1 MLRLVKHLVLFTA
14 LLLIVPSC
22 KEDDYLEKFPLGGPS
37 SASFYSNQDELMLGL
52 MGCYK
57 TLNFEAKAQ
66 RPWPVILDVTTD
78 IEWNRSA
85 HALQDIGKGDHASN
99 NASIMVFW
107 REFYQTIGR
116 CNFLLDNID
125 KIKDQ
130 LPAAVYAQ
138 SKAEARF
145 IRAISYHYLVEM
157 FGGVPL
163 VTKMLTLEEAQMAR
177 SPKNE
182 VVDFVIAELGE
193 AAADLPVSYEG
204 GNTGRATKGA
214 ALGFRARTAL
224 YNEKWDVAAE
234 SAKQVMDLNYHKLHP
249 SFTDLFLFA
258 GQKSTEHMFALQYQK
273 GVIIHA
279 TPNFL
284 TSRMAGGVSN
294 EIPPQS
300 MVDSYLASDGLTIDK
315 SPLYDPK
322 EPFKNRDPR
331 LGYTIAVPGS
341 VLFGIE
347 FQTEPS
353 KRQVWN
359 YNTTP
364 AKLVNNTDATNAF
377 ATYSGYLYKKYCD
390 IIDMPDD
397 QNSELNHSLM
407 RYAEVLLIYAEAK
420 IEANQIDQTV
430 YDAINQVRQRQSVNM
445 PAVIAGKSQAEL
457 RSIVRLERKTELA
470 MEGLRL
476 FDIRRWKIAE
486 KVMNIPVLGRI
497 KTAFL
502 SNPPTFDE
510 NGTPD
515 YTNVSNASEMR
526 LIETRK
532 FNPQRDYLWPIPSI
546 EITANQALVQNPNW

>member
-1 MLRLVKHLVLFTA
+1 MLRHAKYLVLSLV
-14 LLLIVPSC
+14 LLLSVPSC
-22 KEDDYLEKFPLGGPS
+22 KEDDYLEKYPLGGPS
-37 SASFYSNQDELMLGL
+37 SASFYSNEDELMLGL

-57 TLNFEAKAQ
+57 TLNFESKAQ
-66 RPWPVILDVTTD
+66 RPWPVIMDVTTD

-85 HALQDIGKGDHASN
+85 HALQDIGKGTHASN
-99 NASIMVFW
+99 NSSIMVFW

-130 LPAAVYAQ
+130 LTPAVYSQ

-145 IRAISYHYLVEM
+145 IRAISYHYLAEL

-163 VTKMLTLEEAQMAR
+163 VKKMLTLEEAQMAK
-177 SPKNE
+177 SPKSE
-182 VVDFVIAELGE
+182 VIDFVITELTE
-193 AAADLPVSYEG
+193 AANDLPLSYEG

-214 ALGFRARTAL
+214 ALGFKARTAL
-224 YNEKWDVAAE
+224 YNERWNEAAE
-234 SAKQVMDLNYHKLHP
+234 AAKAVMDLKYHTLHP
-249 SFTDLFLFA
+249 NFSELFLYA
-258 GQKSTEHMFALQYQK
+258 GQNSKEHMFALQYQK
-273 GVIIHA
+273 GVIIQA

-300 MVDSYLASDGLTIDK
+300 MVDSYLASDGLSIDK

-341 VLFGIE
+341 ILFGIQFE
-347 FQTEPS
+347 TEPS
-353 KRQVWN
+353 KKQVWN

-390 IIDMPDD
+390 ILDMADD

-407 RYAEVLLIYAEAK
+407 RYAEVLLIYAEAR
-420 IEANQIDQTV
+420 IEANQIDATV
-430 YDAINQVRQRQSVNM
+430 YDALNKVRQRPSVNM
-445 PAVIAGKSQAEL
+445 PAVTAGKSQAEL
-457 RSIVRLERKTELA
+457 RSIVRLERKNELA

-486 KVMNIPVLGRI
+486 KVMNLPVLGRI
-497 KTAFL
+497 KTEFL
-502 SNPPTFDE
+502 SNAPTFDE

-515 YTNVSNASEMR
+515 YSNVTNASQMR
-526 LIETRK
+526 LIETRS
-532 FNPQRDYLWPIPSI
+532 FNKDRDYLWPIPSV
-546 EITANQALVQNPNW
+546 EITANRALEQNPNW

>member
-1 MLRLVKHLVLFTA
+1 MLKHIKYFALFTV
-14 LLLIVPSC
+14 LVFITPSC
-22 KEDDYLEKFPLGGPS
+22 KDDYLDRYPLSGPS

-52 MGCYK
+52 MGCYR
-57 TLNFEAKAQ
+57 TLNFESKAQ
-66 RPWPVILDVTTD
+66 RPWPVIMDVTTD

-85 HALQDIGKGDHASN
+85 HALQDIGKGNHASN
-99 NASIMVFW
+99 NSSILVFW

-125 KIKDQ
+125 Q
-130 LPAAVYAQ
+130 LKGKVSPAVYAQ

-145 IRAISYHYLVEM
+145 IRAISYHYLAEL

-163 VTKMLTLEEAQMAR
+163 VTKMLTLEEAQVPRA
-177 SPKNE
+177 PKKD
-182 VVDFVIAELGE
+182 VVDFVIQELTE
-193 AAADLPVSYEG
+193 AAVDLPVSYSD
-204 GNTGRATKGA
+204 GNTGRATRGA
-214 ALGFRARTAL
+214 ALGFKARTAL
-224 YNEKWDVAAE
+224 YNERWDVAADA
-234 SAKQVMDLNYHKLHP
+234 AKKVMDLNYHKIHP
-249 SFTDLFLFA
+249 SFEQLFLYA
-258 GQKSTEHMFALQYQK
+258 GEKSTEHMFALQYQK
-273 GVIIHA
+273 GVIIQA

-300 MVDSYLASDGLTIDK
+300 MVDSYLASDGLSIDK

-331 LGYTIAVPGS
+331 LGYTIVVPGS
-341 VLFGIE
+341 ILFGIE
-347 FQTEPS
+347 FQTEPT
-353 KRQVWN
+353 KKQVMN
-359 YNTTP
+359 YNFTP

-390 IIDMPDD
+390 ILDMADD

-420 IEANQIDQTV
+420 IEANQIDATV
-430 YDAINQVRQRQSVNM
+430 YDAINQVRRRPSVNM
-445 PAVIAGKSQAEL
+445 PIVTTGKTQAEL
-457 RSIVRLERKTELA
+457 RSIVRLERKHELA

-486 KVMNIPVLGRI
+486 KVMNMPVLGRI
-497 KTAFL
+497 KTEFL

-515 YTNVSNASEMR
+515 YSNVTNASKMR
-526 LIETRK
+526 LIETRI
-532 FNPQRDYLWPIPSI
+532 FNKDRDYLWPIPSV
-546 EITANQALVQNPNW
+546 EITANKALVQNPNW

>member
-1 MLRLVKHLVLFTA
+1 MLRHAKYLVLLTA
-14 LLLIVPSC
+14 LLFIVPSC
-22 KEDDYLEKFPLGGPS
+22 KEDYLEKYPLAGPS

-57 TLNFEAKAQ
+57 ALNFESKAQ
-66 RPWPVILDVTTD
+66 RPWPVIMDVTTD

-85 HALQDIGKGDHASN
+85 HALQDIGKGNHASN

-130 LPAAVYAQ
+130 LTPAVYAQ

-145 IRAISYHYLVEM
+145 IRAISYHYLAEL

-163 VTKMLTLEEAQMAR
+163 VTKMLTLEEAQMPKN
-177 SPKNE
+177 PKNE
-182 VVDFVIAELGE
+182 VIDFVITELTE
-193 AAADLPVSYEG
+193 AAADLPLSYGG

-214 ALGFRARTAL
+214 ALGFKARTAL
-224 YNEKWDVAAE
+224 YNERWNEAAE
-234 SAKQVMDLNYHKLHP
+234 AAKAVMELNYHKLHP
-249 SFTDLFLFA
+249 SFSDLFLYA
-258 GQKSTEHMFALQYQK
+258 GKNSTEHMFALQYQK

-300 MVDSYLASDGLTIDK
+300 MVDSYLASDGLSIDK

-331 LGYTIAVPGS
+331 LGFTIAVPGS
-341 VLFGIE
+341 ILFGIE

-353 KRQVWN
+353 KKQVWN

-390 IIDMPDD
+390 ILDMADD

-420 IEANQIDQTV
+420 IEANQIDQSV
-430 YDAINQVRQRQSVNM
+430 YDALNQIRQRPSVNM
-445 PAVIAGKSQAEL
+445 PAVTASKSQAEL

-486 KVMNIPVLGRI
+486 KVMNMPVLGRI
-497 KTAFL
+497 KTELL

-510 NGTPD
+510 NGTPN
-515 YTNVSNASEMR
+515 YNNVANGSQMR
-526 LIETRK
+526 LIETRT
-532 FNPQRDYLWPIPSI
+532 FNKDRDYLWPIPSV
-546 EITANQALVQNPNW
+546 EITANRALEQNPNW